1 MKEQKLEILGILSI
15 AISFLVIVSMLGYNS
30 FEDPGISPNVQL
42 ENPMGILGVFIAYFF
57 IKFSFG
63 YSSYVLPVLGMVW
76 GWWIFSNKDRSSLRR
91 ISAYLLCAMILI
103 SISLGLLEI
112 SVFTNSKIDFKYS
125 GLIGGNLANF
135 LASFFGIIGA
145 VVIIFTS
152 WLVLIRGYFS
162 WSFYGPFESLTNLI
176 KKKNE
181 DRKLISIEK
190 KTEKE
195 KRLHTKDLIKK
206 IEEKQK
212 EEQYHSVSNNEDGD
226 IRTNDEDIGNA
237 EFENERN
244 KDKEENVDKNENKE
258 DIDNTELESKVN
270 NENTEDI
277 DKDKNT
283 ENVVDE
289 SLNNVH
295 HQQLESE
302 LSKAVDDE
310 VEGQVPSDENIEV
323 GEVVKEEE
331 VNIDELQ
338 ERKAPKR
345 KYQLPGSDL
354 LEMPIKIQEG
364 MSKDELVDRANFL
377 TQSLE
382 TFGVVGKV
390 VNVSPG
396 PVITLFEVEP
406 AEGVRVN
413 KFVQLSDDLA
423 RVMEASRVRVI
434 APIPGKSSV
443 GIEIPN
449 MDPDT
454 VFFRSIINSEK
465 FAESDGELTL
475 AIGKTTSGEISTLNL
490 AKMPHLLIAGT
501 TGSGKSVCLNTI
513 ICSLLYNSTPEELK
527 LVIIDPKKVE
537 MTLYKSLKSYHLLG
551 MEDFDESIVTKPDNA
566 TLALRA
572 VEKEMS
578 KRYDIL
584 ADAVVRNIQE
594 YNAKKVASNEE
605 IMPYIVVVIDELAD
619 LMMLN
624 AKEVEQPIARLA
636 QLARAVGIHLVIATQ
651 RPSVDVI
658 TGLIKANFPSRIAF
672 QVASKIDSRTIIDMS
687 GAEKLI
693 GRGDMLYLGSGSS
706 EPVRLHNAFLS
717 INEVEAIMDHI
728 QSQPKS
734 EELVLESVREKTIL
748 DADSRDGA
756 DGDDEL
762 LNEAIKLVVIHQQ
775 GSISLIQRR
784 MKVGYSRAARLI
796 DRMEQL
802 GVVGP
807 FTGSKAREVMVDEA
821 YLEMIDDD

>member
-1 MKEQKLEILGILSI
+1 MKERKLEILGILSI

-30 FEDPGISPNVQL
+30 FEDPGISPNVQV

-76 GWWIFSNKDRSSLRR
+76 GWWIFSNKDRSFLRK

-112 SVFTNSKIDFKYS
+112 SVFTNSEIDFNYS

-135 LASFFGIIGA
+135 LASFFGVTGA
-145 VVIIFTS
+145 VVLILTS

-176 KKKNE
+176 KKKNK

-206 IEEKQK
+206 IEEKQ
-212 EEQYHSVSNNEDGD
+212 EEQYHSISNNEDED
-226 IRTNDEDIGNA
+226 NKTND
-237 EFENERN
+237 
-244 KDKEENVDKNENKE
+244 E
-258 DIDNTELESKVN
+258 DIDNTEFESEVN
-270 NENTEDI
+270 EDNEENVDKDENTE
-277 DKDKNT
+277 K
-283 ENVVDE
+283 VDDD
-289 SLNNVH
+289 SLNDVQ
-295 HQQLESE
+295 HQELESE
-302 LSKAVDDE
+302 LNKQVDVE
-310 VEGQVPSDENIEV
+310 VDAQVSSDKNIEV
-323 GEVVKEEE
+323 GEIVKEEE

-345 KYQLPGSDL
+345 RYQLPGSDL

-475 AIGKTTSGEISTLNL
+475 AIGKTTSGEISILNL

-527 LVIIDPKKVE
+527 FVIIDPKKVE

-578 KRYDIL
+578 RRYDIL

-594 YNAKKVASNEE
+594 YNAKRVASNEE

-734 EELVLESVREKTIL
+734 EELVLESVREKTTF
-748 DADSRDGA
+748 DADSGDSA

-802 GVVGP
+802 GVVGS
-807 FTGSKAREVMVDEA
+807 FTGSKAREVMVDET

>member
-1 MKEQKLEILGILSI
+1 MKERRLEILGILCM
-15 AISFLVIVSMLGYNS
+15 ATSFLALISMVGYNPY
-30 FEDPGISPNVQL
+30 EDPGISPNVKV

-63 YSSYVLPVLGMVW
+63 YSSFLLPVLGSVW
-76 GWWIFSNKDRSSLRR
+76 GWWFFSKREASILSR
-91 ISAYLLCAMILI
+91 ISGYLLGVMLLI
-103 SISLGLLEI
+103 SVTLGLFEI
-112 SVFTNSKIDFKYS
+112 GMYSSSGIEFNYS

-135 LASFFGIIGA
+135 LVSFFGMIGSSIILL
-145 VVIIFTS
+145 TS

-162 WSFYGPFESLTNLI
+162 WSFYGPFDSLTNFI
-176 KKKNE
+176 KKRQE
-181 DRKLISIEK
+181 DRKLVSVEQAS
-190 KTEKE
+190 EKE
-195 KRLHTKDLIKK
+195 KRRHTLDLMQKIDEKQEQDMIVQENDIETTEDDLIGIGEIDATPEQKLEK
-206 IEEKQK
+206 PSEEIFNATGSISDFSSAPVPDDSFYDETKNIDDIK
-212 EEQYHSVSNNEDGD
+212 DMSVE
-226 IRTNDEDIGNA
+226 
-237 EFENERN
+237 
-244 KDKEENVDKNENKE
+244 EENQQILET
-258 DIDNTELESKVN
+258 TEP
-270 NENTEDI
+270 
-277 DKDKNT
+277 
-283 ENVVDE
+283 
-289 SLNNVH
+289 
-295 HQQLESE
+295 SE
-302 LSKAVDDE
+302 
-310 VEGQVPSDENIEV
+310 PNDENIEV
-323 GEVVKEEE
+323 GEVVTEEE
-331 VNIDELQ
+331 VNIDEL
-338 ERKAPKR
+338 EARKAPKR
-345 KYQLPGSDL
+345 KYQLPSSDL
-354 LEMPIKIQEG
+354 LEIPVKVQDGI
-364 MSKDELVDRANFL
+364 SKDALVERANFL

-449 MDPDT
+449 RNPDT

-465 FAESDGELTL
+465 FAESDSELSL
-475 AIGKTTSGEISTLNL
+475 AIGKTTSGEISTLDL
-490 AKMPHLLIAGT
+490 VKMPHLLIAGT

-513 ICSLLYNSTPEELK
+513 ICSLLYRANPDELK
-527 LVIIDPKKVE
+527 FVIIDPKKVE
-537 MTLYKSLKSYHLLG
+537 MTLYKGLKGYHLLG
-551 MEDFDESIVTKPDNA
+551 MEDFDESIVTKPENA

-572 VEKEMS
+572 VEKEMGR
-578 KRYDIL
+578 RYDTL
-584 ADAVVRNIQE
+584 AEAVVRNIQE
-594 YNAKKVASNEE
+594 YNSKMEAEGE
-605 IMPYIVVVIDELAD
+605 PIMPYIVVVVDELAD

-672 QVASKIDSRTIIDMS
+672 QVASKIDSRTIIDTS

-706 EPVRLHNAFLS
+706 ELVRLHNAFLS
-717 INEVEAIMDHI
+717 ISEIEAIMDHI
-728 QSQPKS
+728 KSQPQTD
-734 EELVLESVREKTIL
+734 ELVLESVREQTTL
-748 DADSRDGA
+748 DDDSGEIGED
-756 DGDDEL
+756 DDEL
-762 LNEAIKLVVIHQQ
+762 LNEAINLVVIHQQ

-802 GVVGP
+802 GIVGP
-807 FTGSKAREVMVDEA
+807 FTGSKAREVMVDET
-821 YLEMIDDD
+821 YLQMIDD